1 MVVTDMHHLI
11 CAGAVCNCILP
22 ESLKI
27 NAVCHD
33 PDGQAEDSEKRRLT
47 GAFSCFS
54 SISLCQRHFSAS
66 SLFLRSPAK
75 GTSWDT
81 KQSSSARLKK
91 SWELRYP
98 VHCISLIEAPRFFLI
113 ISNLFYER
121 IQRYLQGGALM
132 SRVLAPAVLWNL
144 YRVCVGVILKLE
156 FTVQWAQTNS

>member
-98 VHCISLIEAPRFFLI
+98 VHCISLIEAPRFFFNHQQPLLRKDTKVFTRWC
-113 ISNLFYER
+113 SHVSSV
-121 IQRYLQGGALM
+121 GSSCALK
-132 SRVLAPAVLWNL
+132 S
-144 YRVCVGVILKLE
+144 
-156 FTVQWAQTNS
+156 VQSMCRSYS